1 MKDKNTTTPHYYEVG
16 SYAHLDHSEQAY
28 KVIKNNPPG
37 MVQGVVLDLGSMA
50 VSINTER
57 LKPAKA

>member
-1 MKDKNTTTPHYYEVG
+1 MKNKNTAHYYEVG
-16 SYAHLDHSEQAY
+16 SYAHLDHSEETY

-37 MVQGVVLDLGSMA
+37 MVQGVVLDLGTMA
-50 VSINTER
+50 VAISTKR